1 MRDVPTA
8 GLQDH
13 LQPSLIDRL
22 IDEEPERREENARS
36 RTLTIKQLK
45 SIVLRD
51 LENLLNA
58 FSFDRIEELA
68 DYPEVVTSVVNYG
81 APDVAGRLSSAGD
94 ARKMERSIRDAIER
108 FEPRILKDTLRV
120 RVIEDTSEKPDKS
133 LLRFEIEGELW
144 AEPAPLHLLLT
155 STVDRETGR
164 AEIGDL

>member
-8 GLQDH
+8 GLQEH

-22 IDEEPERREENARS
+22 IDEEPGRREESARS
-36 RTLTIKQLK
+36 RTLNVKQLK
-45 SIVLRD
+45 AIVLRD

-58 FSFDRIEELA
+58 SSFDRFEELA
-68 DYPEVVTSVVNYG
+68 DFPEVASSVLNYG
-81 APDVAGRLSSAGD
+81 APDVAGRLSSATD
-94 ARKMERSIRDAIER
+94 ARKMERSIRDAIEY

-120 RVIEDTSEKPDKS
+120 HVIEDTNTKPDKF
-133 LLRFEIEGELW
+133 LIRFEIEGELW